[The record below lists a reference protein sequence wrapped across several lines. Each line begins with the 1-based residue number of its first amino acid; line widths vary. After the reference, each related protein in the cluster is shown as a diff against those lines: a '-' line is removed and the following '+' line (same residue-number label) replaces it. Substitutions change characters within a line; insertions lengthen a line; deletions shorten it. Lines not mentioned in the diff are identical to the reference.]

1 MIKTLNKL
9 KNLREECNTDGRLLV
24 MTSGGFDPIH
34 PGHISLIEK
43 SKTVVESTYRTRVC
57 LAVVVN
63 GDWFLRN
70 KKGRPF
76 MNLKDRCKVVDEL
89 KWVDYTIPFEV
100 KGDSTVNEALVALR
114 PHFFT
119 KGGDRI
125 DELSIPEW
133 RTCDELNVTLLTGIG
148 ESKKWSS
155 SSLVEQWE
163 QFLREKR
170 NE

>member
-9 KNLREECNTDGRLLV
+9 KSLRDECEKDGRLLV

-34 PGHISLIEK
+34 PGHISLIEQ
-43 SKTVVESTYRTRVC
+43 SKKVVESVFQKKVC

-76 MNLKDRCKVVDEL
+76 QNLKDRSKIVDSL
-89 KWVDYTIPFEV
+89 KWVDYTIPFEI
-100 KGDSTVNEALVALR
+100 KGDSTVNEALKALR

-119 KGGDRI
+119 KGGDRL
-125 DELSIPEW
+125 DELTIPEW
-133 RTCDELNVTLLTGIG
+133 RTCDDLNIKILTGIG
-148 ESKKWSS
+148 EAKKWSS
-155 SSLVEQWE
+155 SSLIQQWE
-163 QFLREKR
+163 EFLKTKQ
-170 NE
+170 